1 LTPHPT
7 YACASPR
14 PARTAYSTAAN
25 MADFSDLPHGVLL
38 KVFIGLTRP
47 INPDSVRDLCASASV
62 CPSWREAAKEPSL
75 WRELVVNKAPLN
87 ERLTGR
93 RLRNLV
99 ARSHNT
105 LTRLLLEGCPLVID
119 TALARAVQT
128 QPCLVFVN
136 VEDCARI
143 SRHGLAHALCDS
155 ENFLEIVEQLND
167 PRQSVADAQRCCVA
181 FKVVLGAEDEEA
193 TLAEAQAA
201 GALHAL
207 LRCAALHAAHAG
219 VQAAC
224 CLALSEYVYAA
235 PDTEVAFLPP
245 IFQAAVAALKAHPLD
260 MYVQRAALLAL
271 CNACWYGLEGTP
283 GVPALLDA
291 IQHVLAAL
299 RAFPTDLELQE
310 CGCDSLESM
319 CYMYASVAEAVAAA
333 GAMGLFIKVLNLDC
347 TNNNTLT
354 VAIDA
359 IRVIALSKA
368 ALPQASAGI
377 DAVVHA
383 LRRHESSKLA
393 VAACRTLG
401 IYLRSPATRERAVQA
416 GAEAAIW
423 EAFAE
428 FSNNDDKAVLYAANY
443 ALQDT
448 QA

>member
-1 LTPHPT
+1 
-7 YACASPR
+7 
-14 PARTAYSTAAN
+14 

-207 LRCAALHAAHAG
+207 LR
-219 VQAAC
+219 
-224 CLALSEYVYAA
+224 
-235 PDTEVAFLPP
+235 
-245 IFQAAVAALKAHPLD
+245 
-260 MYVQRAALLAL
+260 
-271 CNACWYGLEGTP
+271 
-283 GVPALLDA
+283 
-291 IQHVLAAL
+291 
-299 RAFPTDLELQE
+299 
-310 CGCDSLESM
+310 
-319 CYMYASVAEAVAAA
+319 
-333 GAMGLFIKVLNLDC
+333 
-347 TNNNTLT
+347 
-354 VAIDA
+354 
-359 IRVIALSKA
+359 
-368 ALPQASAGI
+368 
-377 DAVVHA
+377 
-383 LRRHESSKLA
+383 
-393 VAACRTLG
+393 
-401 IYLRSPATRERAVQA
+401 
-416 GAEAAIW
+416 
-423 EAFAE
+423 
-428 FSNNDDKAVLYAANY
+428 
-443 ALQDT
+443 
-448 QA
+448 